1 MVFPVMMEIHMP
13 DKLTRTEVIALI
25 GRSDDGV
32 LTDIL
37 NMGASRSELAEAR
50 AWLENDEAMLNAGRP
65 IPSGRIARLV
75 EILQVCDDER
85 PAVPKL

>member
-1 MVFPVMMEIHMP
+1 MP
-13 DKLTRTEVIALI
+13 DKLTRAEVIALI
-25 GRSDDGV
+25 GRSDDGA

-37 NMGASRSELAEAR
+37 NMGASRAELAEAW

-65 IPSGRIARLV
+65 IPSGRVARLV
-75 EILQVCDDER
+75 EILQIFDDER

>member
-1 MVFPVMMEIHMP
+1 MP
-13 DKLTRTEVIALI
+13 DKLTRAEVIALL
-25 GRSDDGV
+25 GRTDDEV

-37 NMGASRSELAEAR
+37 KMGASRSELAEAR
-50 AWLENDEAMLNAGRP
+50 AWIENDEAMLNAGRP

-75 EILQVCDDER
+75 EILQASDDER